1 MRGGQLL
8 SSRESRWYAQPSRF
22 DRPYCER
29 QRLDVLC
36 GGIRNW
42 HPPLLN
48 PIFDLRDF
56 AGGPP
61 GTLGL
66 SAFVLKVDLYGILE
80 LIKAQLSQA
89 LGAKDSLTDIE

>member
-1 MRGGQLL
+1 ML
-8 SSRESRWYAQPSRF
+8 YAGIG
-22 DRPYCER
+22 DGRP
-29 QRLDVLC
+29 L
-36 GGIRNW
+36 
-42 HPPLLN
+42 LLN

-80 LIKAQLSQA
+80 LIKAQLTQA
-89 LGAKDSLTDIE
+89 LGAKDSLTNIE